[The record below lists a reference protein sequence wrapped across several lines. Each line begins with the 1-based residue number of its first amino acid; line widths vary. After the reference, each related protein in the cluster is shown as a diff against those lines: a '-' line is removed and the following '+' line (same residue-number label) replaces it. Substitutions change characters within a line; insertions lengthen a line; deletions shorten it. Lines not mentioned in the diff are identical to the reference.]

1 MPRPKIIRM
10 IGRMPSVGGLKP
22 FGMSC
27 TDKDTEDVF
36 MLYEE
41 YESIRLC
48 DYEDLN
54 QNEAASLMN
63 ISRPTLTR
71 IYNSARKKIALSM
84 IEGRRILIEGGKIEI
99 NAKCAN
105 CGNVYNE
112 RKMHCRHRCKRCYKL
127 NNTDENTDDK

>member
-22 FGMSC
+22 FGMSS
-27 TDKDTEDVF
+27 TDKNTEDIL

-71 IYNSARKKIALSM
+71 IYTSARKKIAISM

-99 NAKCAN
+99 NEKCAS
-105 CGNVYNE
+105 CGNGYNQ
-112 RKMHCRHRCKRCYKL
+112 RKMHCPHRCKRCYKV
-127 NNTDENTDDK
+127 NHTCETQDDK